1 MHKCGFQPALPSQL
15 GKKRLHGMCGQFL
28 SRLSE
33 LTRQATAAV
42 PATRQGGTTRF
53 AFNRNVK
60 IIDNTQPRPR
70 PVIFIIFLIF
80 SAFSHEKTGTR

>member
-42 PATRQGGTTRF
+42 PARR
-53 AFNRNVK
+53 
-60 IIDNTQPRPR
+60 DNSLGKRR
-70 PVIFIIFLIF
+70 VEEIGLNFVGML
-80 SAFSHEKTGTR
+80 HLL

>member
-42 PATRQGGTTRF
+42 PARR
-53 AFNRNVK
+53 
-60 IIDNTQPRPR
+60 DNS
-70 PVIFIIFLIF
+70 FDM
-80 SAFSHEKTGTR
+80 

>member
-33 LTRQATAAV
+33 LTRY
-42 PATRQGGTTRF
+42 
-53 AFNRNVK
+53 NRGPGK
-60 IIDNTQPRPR
+60 AGQLTFHTIEM
-70 PVIFIIFLIF
+70 
-80 SAFSHEKTGTR
+80 SK

>member
-33 LTRQATAAV
+33 LTRKLQ
-42 PATRQGGTTRF
+42 PRSRQGGTTRF
-53 AFNRNVK
+53 ACNRNVK
-60 IIDNTQPRPR
+60 IIDNTYRKQ
-70 PVIFIIFLIF
+70 VN
-80 SAFSHEKTGTR
+80 SAKRVNSLSRDNSPI